1 MKPRTGKDL
10 NGKNESDNELEL
22 VLDYD
27 SSDEIIKEVEKVI
40 RRNKPKVKKTD
51 EEDKGGVKQEVVK
64 KVVTGE
70 AFKKVEKK
78 KRKNLELHHWAI
90 LTE

>member
-40 RRNKPKVKKTD
+40 RRNKPKVKK
-51 EEDKGGVKQEVVK
+51 
-64 KVVTGE
+64 
-70 AFKKVEKK
+70 
-78 KRKNLELHHWAI
+78 N
-90 LTE
+90 